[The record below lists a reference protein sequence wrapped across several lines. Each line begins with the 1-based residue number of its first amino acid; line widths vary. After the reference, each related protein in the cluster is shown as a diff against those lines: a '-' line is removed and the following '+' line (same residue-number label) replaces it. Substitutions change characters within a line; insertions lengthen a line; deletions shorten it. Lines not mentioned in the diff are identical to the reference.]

1 MSEHE
6 DREFP
11 LGAARAGFVASVRR
25 KASAMRA
32 LLPEVAQTPKRDELR
47 RKLHALGSGARSLHL
62 DALERAVSDMMG
74 RLDRTPREGVLVA
87 ADVEVLERTLAEL
100 PALAWG
106 REDVRVTA
114 ERAIVAFGEPQ
125 FLGDLGPNVD
135 CERTLDRAVAVAR
148 ARELSI
154 DALVI
159 DADADGAFE
168 LCADLL
174 DDEVTQ
180 DLTVIVVGAFGMPGD
195 DARFIALGARFVVNK
210 PLDRIGLKELL
221 DEALAPPI
229 AVSPFG
235 AELGTPSLEELSS
248 RLGEELRRG
257 LLAVGRATD
266 REKSVPLGEGVEVYA
281 ALWGAIARIREVVT
295 AKTKGE
301 LAFTD
306 PGPYGAVAMAP
317 SLELDTERS
326 MRNRG
331 TRRGMGSE
339 DVPLTGRRILV
350 VDDDPGVTWFMAD
363 LLRSQGCLVDEAL
376 DGEQGLLRAYA
387 AAPELVISDILMP
400 KLDGPSLCRAL
411 GRDLVLQH
419 TPVVLLSWKEDLM
432 QRVRELG
439 SSASAFLRK
448 ESDVRAVVARVQ
460 EVLRP
465 RARLEARFLAG
476 GPVRGRLDG
485 FTVSAFVDMVQR
497 FRSDVCISIRD
508 AAFLYEL
515 EIRGGAPRSAVRSS
529 GDGTVLSGMNAFRAL
544 LGVSSGRFSV
554 EDRQSAIE
562 DELQGSFREL
572 SMAIV
577 SERRAVIHALSE
589 DRLVE
594 AAAMDVHDER
604 LRDVLRG
611 MPARTGVIAGRILAG
626 ASPRE
631 LLLRDRIDPSE
642 LLDVLLHLARRGA
655 ILSVRTAEG
664 QELSVPITLPHFDVA
679 EETRLSRR
687 PPPVVD
693 SRAASETPDPDGM
706 AMLLTRRL
714 TLPPKE
720 ELTDIDE
727 TTYGHDVEAA
737 ADAARVSTSVDHTLY
752 GGRLVDLPAPFPIL
766 TPSPKFALESA
777 ELDAVSVPIHVAE
790 EPVVDGTPTLRA
802 PQVTTSVSSS
812 DVAGPGPMGE
822 VDVQVDADAAPVVS
836 PAAPFAHGASPR
848 KRERPW
854 LSVAIF
860 GAAIALGV
868 LCVRGFGGETRAPA
882 SPEPSDEP
890 VPAGMNVKTSEGVI
904 DVDVPP
910 GANLRVDGVDR
921 GSAEH
926 TRIVVP
932 AGIHTVSTP
941 GATRAVDVRSLR
953 LTKVRFGS

>member
-32 LLPEVAQTPKRDELR
+32 LLPEVSAAPKRDELR

-135 CERTLDRAVAVAR
+135 CERTLDRATALTR

-154 DALVI
+154 DAMVI

-168 LCADLL
+168 LTADLL

-229 AVSPFG
+229 AVTPFG

-331 TRRGMGSE
+331 ARRGLGSE
-339 DVPLTGRRILV
+339 DVPLAGRRILV

-439 SSASAFLRK
+439 SPASAFLRK

-465 RARLEARFLAG
+465 RARLEARFAAG

-485 FTVSAFVDMVQR
+485 FTVSAFVELVLR
-497 FRSDVCISIRD
+497 FRGDACISVRD

-529 GDGTVLSGMNAFRAL
+529 GDGTVLSGMNALRAL

-554 EDRQSAIE
+554 EDRASEIE

-577 SERRAVIHALSE
+577 AERRAVIHALSE

-594 AAAMDVHDER
+594 AAAMDVHDDR

-655 ILSVRTAEG
+655 ILSVRSAEG

-687 PPPVVD
+687 PPPVV
-693 SRAASETPDPDGM
+693 AAAESAITSETPDPDGM

-720 ELTDIDE
+720 ELTDVDD
-727 TTYGHDVEAA
+727 TSYGPEALGA
-737 ADAARVSTSVDHTLY
+737 PDAARVSTSVDHTLY

-766 TPSPKFALESA
+766 TPSPKFALEST

-790 EPVVDGTPTLRA
+790 EPVVDGTPTLPT
-802 PQVTTSVSSS
+802 PQVAVSAATNDAAS
-812 DVAGPGPMGE
+812 PGSIDG
-822 VDVQVDADAAPVVS
+822 VDVDVDAEPLASVALSTSAAPS
-836 PAAPFAHGASPR
+836 R

-882 SPEPSDEP
+882 SPEPSDEA

-904 DVDVPP
+904 DVDAPP
-910 GANLRVDGVDR
+910 GVNVRVDGVDR
-921 GSAEH
+921 GTTEH

-932 AGIHTVSTP
+932 AGTHTVSTP

>member
-25 KASAMRA
+25 KATAMRA
-32 LLPEVAQTPKRDELR
+32 LLPEVSQTPKRDELR

-135 CERTLDRAVAVAR
+135 CERTLDRAVALAR

-210 PLDRIGLKELL
+210 PLDKIGLKELL

-235 AELGTPSLEELSS
+235 AELGTPSLEELST

-257 LLAVGRATD
+257 LLAVGRAAD
-266 REKSVPLGEGVEVYA
+266 RETSVPLGEGVEVYA

-326 MRNRG
+326 MRNRS

-339 DVPLTGRRILV
+339 DVPLAGRRILV

-411 GRDLVLQH
+411 GRDVVLQH

-465 RARLEARFLAG
+465 RARLEARFVAG
-476 GPVRGRLDG
+476 GAVRGRLDG
-485 FTVSAFVDMVQR
+485 FTVSAFVDMVLR
-497 FRSDVCISIRD
+497 FRGDVCISIRD

-554 EDRQSAIE
+554 EDRDSAIE

-664 QELSVPITLPHFDVA
+664 HELSVPITLPHFDVA

-687 PPPVVD
+687 PPPV
-693 SRAASETPDPDGM
+693 AASSSETPDPDGM
-706 AMLLTRRL
+706 AVLLTRRL

-720 ELTDIDE
+720 ELTDIDD
-727 TTYGHDVEAA
+727 TSYGPDAVALAE
-737 ADAARVSTSVDHTLY
+737 AARVSTSVDHTLY

-766 TPSPKFALESA
+766 TPSPKFALESS

-802 PQVTTSVSSS
+802 PQVTTSVAAS
-812 DVAGPGPMGE
+812 DAAALGSADD
-822 VDVQVDADAAPVVS
+822 VDVDVDSASPVSPVVHV
-836 PAAPFAHGASPR
+836 AQTVAPR

-882 SPEPSDEP
+882 SPEPADEP

-910 GANLRVDGVDR
+910 GANVRVDGVDR

-953 LTKVRFGS
+953 LTKVRLGS

>member
-25 KASAMRA
+25 KATAMRA
-32 LLPEVAQTPKRDELR
+32 LLPEVSQTPKRDELR

-135 CERTLDRAVAVAR
+135 CERTLDRAVALAR

-159 DADADGAFE
+159 DADSDGAFE

-235 AELGTPSLEELSS
+235 AELGTPSLEELST

-257 LLAVGRATD
+257 LLAVGRAAD

-281 ALWGAIARIREVVT
+281 ALWGAIARIREVVA

-301 LAFTD
+301 LTFTD

-326 MRNRG
+326 MRNRS

-339 DVPLTGRRILV
+339 DVPLAGRRILV

-411 GRDLVLQH
+411 GRDVVLQH

-465 RARLEARFLAG
+465 RARLEARFVAG

-485 FTVSAFVDMVQR
+485 FTVSAFVDMVLR
-497 FRSDVCISIRD
+497 FRGDVCISIRD

-554 EDRQSAIE
+554 EDRNSAIE

-572 SMAIV
+572 SMVIV

-664 QELSVPITLPHFDVA
+664 HELSVPITLPHFDLA

-687 PPPVVD
+687 PPPVAAD
-693 SRAASETPDPDGM
+693 SSETPDPDGM
-706 AMLLTRRL
+706 A
-714 TLPPKE
+714 
-720 ELTDIDE
+720 
-727 TTYGHDVEAA
+727 
-737 ADAARVSTSVDHTLY
+737 
-752 GGRLVDLPAPFPIL
+752 
-766 TPSPKFALESA
+766 
-777 ELDAVSVPIHVAE
+777 
-790 EPVVDGTPTLRA
+790 
-802 PQVTTSVSSS
+802 
-812 DVAGPGPMGE
+812 
-822 VDVQVDADAAPVVS
+822 
-836 PAAPFAHGASPR
+836 
-848 KRERPW
+848 
-854 LSVAIF
+854 
-860 GAAIALGV
+860 V
-868 LCVRGFGGETRAPA
+868 L
-882 SPEPSDEP
+882 
-890 VPAGMNVKTSEGVI
+890 
-904 DVDVPP
+904 
-910 GANLRVDGVDR
+910 
-921 GSAEH
+921 
-926 TRIVVP
+926 
-932 AGIHTVSTP
+932 
-941 GATRAVDVRSLR
+941 
-953 LTKVRFGS
+953 